1 MAEKVNIKKT
11 IYDSN
16 SFKQI
21 VDTSFTKLIPQ
32 NPTLDTGSNLL
43 SVQDF
48 FRQYETLF
56 FEIPL
61 TGSINSHEYLAERS
75 LNELGISLDSLYNE
89 LEGLRQENV
98 SLKNQV
104 ITLSNFNITNQS

>member
-1 MAEKVNIKKT
+1 MGEIVNIKKT
-11 IYDSN
+11 IYNNDN
-16 SFKQI
+16 FKEI
-21 VDTSFTKLIPQ
+21 VNTSFTQLIPQ
-32 NPTLDTGSNLL
+32 NPTSDTGSNIP
-43 SVQDF
+43 SIQDF
-48 FRQYETLF
+48 FRQYENLF

-104 ITLSNFNITNQS
+104 ITLSNFNTTNP

>member
-1 MAEKVNIKKT
+1 MGEIVNIKKT
-11 IYDSN
+11 IYNNDN
-16 SFKQI
+16 FKEI
-21 VDTSFTKLIPQ
+21 VNTSFTQLIPA
-32 NPTLDTGSNLL
+32 PSSTDTGSGLL

-48 FRQYETLF
+48 FQQYETLF
-56 FEIPL
+56 FSIPL

-104 ITLSNFNITNQS
+104 ITLSNFNTTNP

>member
-1 MAEKVNIKKT
+1 MGEIVNIKKT
-11 IYDSN
+11 IYNSN
-16 SFKQI
+16 NFKEV

-32 NPTLDTGSNLL
+32 NPTIDTGSNLP

-48 FRQYETLF
+48 FKIYESLF

-75 LNELGISLDSLYNE
+75 LNELGISLDNLYNE

-104 ITLSNFNITNQS
+104 ITLSNFNI